1 MLITTRLSAL
11 AGALVVVLA
20 CGDRGPRQPTADELA
35 KISPEN
41 FSHFDPAY
49 ADDEGCGSAEG
60 ILVSTQN
67 IGPVRL
73 GRPLKALRERC
84 AIAMVKVP
92 GSLGIQGPV
101 LAVSHGGGLIL
112 FTVAGKDSAIQTAG
126 TTSPAFRT
134 PTGIGVGSSSK
145 GISPNKGS
153 LCFRRDSVQII
164 EVLISRRALK
174 C

>member
-1 MLITTRLSAL
+1 MPIPTRLTAV
-11 AGALVVVLA
+11 AGALVVLA
-20 CGDRGPRQPTADELA
+20 CGDRGPRQPTSDELA
-35 KISPEN
+35 KISPET
-41 FSHFDPAY
+41 FSHFDAAY
-49 ADDEGCGSAEG
+49 ADDGGCGGREG
-60 ILVSTQN
+60 ILISTQS

-73 GRPLKALRERC
+73 GLTLKALRERC

-112 FTVAGKDSAIQTAG
+112 FTVAGGDSAIQTAG

-145 GISPNKGS
+145 GISPSRGA
-153 LCFRRDSVQII
+153 LCFRRDSVQITS
-164 EVLISRRALK
+164 VLISRRQVK

>member
-1 MLITTRLSAL
+1 MPIPTRLTAV
-11 AGALVVVLA
+11 AGALVVLA
-20 CGDRGPRQPTADELA
+20 CGDRGPRQPTSDELA
-35 KISPEN
+35 KISPET
-41 FSHFDPAY
+41 FSHFDAAY
-49 ADDEGCGSAEG
+49 ADDGGCGGREG
-60 ILVSTQN
+60 ILISTQS

-73 GRPLKALRERC
+73 GLTLKALRERC

-145 GISPNKGS
+145 GISPSKGS
-153 LCFRRDSVQII
+153 LCFRRDSVQITS
-164 EVLISRRALK
+164 VLISRRQVK

>member
-1 MLITTRLSAL
+1 MQILTRLTAL
-11 AGALVVVLA
+11 AVALAVLG
-20 CGDRGPRQPTADELA
+20 CGDRAPRQPTRDELA
-35 KISPEN
+35 KISPET

-49 ADDEGCGSAEG
+49 ADDQGCVGTEG
-60 ILVSTQN
+60 ILISTQS

-73 GRPLKALRERC
+73 GSPLKSLRQRC

-101 LAVSHGGGLIL
+101 LAVSLGGGLIL

-134 PTGIGVGSSSK
+134 PNGIGVGSSSK
-145 GISPNKGS
+145 GIRPSKGS
-153 LCFRRDSVQII
+153 LCFRRDSVEIT
-164 EVLISRRALK
+164 EVLISRRPMK